1 MKTSTM
7 ATIVTFVSG
16 VLIGGYAFANGN
28 RFAVSCLFDAVTN
41 ATNDVISVTQ

>member
-7 ATIVTFVSG
+7 AIIVTFVSG
-16 VLIGGYAFANGN
+16 MLIGGYAFANGN